1 MEKTGDQ
8 EHCSPRLEIKSIAVP
23 CMHILEFGREKC
35 SLTTSA
41 GKNCIFPYRET
52 SKVKLWL
59 RSRNSGNALLGCPGI
74 TIIHYQ
80 SFMTNAKVSPA
91 KSVGKKFGRKNA
103 VWAYQILLPLRS
115 LKIMQQG
122 TAMLLISSL
131 FYPLGWKRVEIKS
144 IAVPCMLIPQ
154 LGRQKCIR

>member
-1 MEKTGDQ
+1 MLLISSLFHPLGWK
-8 EHCSPRLEIKSIAVP
+8 RVEIKSIAVP

-91 KSVGKKFGRKNA
+91 KSVGKKFGREKCSLGLPNFVTVEKFKDYAARDCNA
-103 VWAYQILLPLRS
+103 LDLHSFPP
-115 LKIMQQG
+115 
-122 TAMLLISSL
+122 
-131 FYPLGWKRVEIKS
+131 FRVEKS
-144 IAVPCMLIPQ
+144 GDQEHCSPLHAYSS
-154 LGRQKCIR
+154 IR